1 MKVFE
6 NEMLTNVIRLEKDEV
21 TEEVKKLHYDIFN
34 GM

>member
-21 TEEVKKLHYDIFN
+21 IEEVKKLHDIFN
-34 GM
+34 GR